1 VIFQTLQAAR
11 SKSNNR
17 RAGFSLVELLISLV
31 ILGVVVLLSLGL
43 TIPLRLTRTSNL
55 ESQALNFSKSYLEL
69 VKVLWLQP
77 NKYGPDIATVNTDF
91 NATTPSYWPKI
102 NGTGYDLKLPTG
114 WTMTATVTS
123 ANNASAVA
131 APFASVALKNLS
143 DTLRLVKITATP
155 PTNSG
160 ANPVT
165 LTTLITR
172 PSTGVT
178 TP

>member
-1 VIFQTLQAAR
+1 VISRTHPAVF
-11 SKSNNR
+11 KSDYR

-55 ESQALNFSKSYLEL
+55 ESQALNYTKSYIEL

-77 NKYGPDIATVNTDF
+77 NKYGPSIAAVNSDF
-91 NATTPSYWPKI
+91 STTTPSYWPKV
-102 NGTGYDLKLPTG
+102 NGTGYAIQLPTN
-114 WTMTATVTS
+114 WSISAVVTS
-123 ANNASAVA
+123 ANNPSASATQFTSA
-131 APFASVALKNLS
+131 ALINLA
-143 DTLRLVKITATP
+143 DTLRLVKITVTP

-160 ANPVT
+160 AKPVS

-178 TP
+178 AP